1 MGQCEVKIS
10 KSKLLLAHEQVKL
23 EVGKFYLVACA
34 QPKDKPNVFVPV
46 HPLHHKDPQFAIT
59 VAHYH
64 FDGRFHASK
73 GHGIFFRN
81 GRTNRVMATERD
93 NEYSH
98 AEVWDVNIV
107 YRRRKCIRETTGV
120 MPPRK
125 REGQSDKY
133 WDWYMPYV
141 GKSCKGRKCPHLG
154 VTMRERDGVLECP
167 LHGLIGNKS
176 TEKIIIKENPLF

>member
-1 MGQCEVKIS
+1 M
-10 KSKLLLAHEQVKL
+10 
-23 EVGKFYLVACA
+23 
-34 QPKDKPNVFVPV
+34 FVPV

-64 FDGRFHASK
+64 FDGRFISPK
-73 GHGIFFRN
+73 GLGIFFRN
-81 GRTNRVMATERD
+81 GRTNTVMQTEKSD
-93 NEYSH
+93 TNSVY
-98 AEVWDVNIV
+98 EVWDVNIV
-107 YRRRKCIRETTGV
+107 YKRRKCIRESTGV

-125 REGQSDKY
+125 IEGSSDMY
-133 WDWYMPYV
+133 WDWYMSYV

-154 VTMRERDGVLECP
+154 ATMRERDGVLECP